1 MKRTLVAS
9 IASALI
15 AVLAISLVS
24 ASEIRLQ
31 LTPVGGST
39 ASGTAKIER
48 DVENSGIQD
57 VEIQVK
63 VTGAT
68 PTADTVFEG
77 WLVDKET
84 GFKLSM
90 GGFQM
95 DQRGRGKLQFE
106 QKMVNFDIFDTL
118 IITTEPVNDQ
128 NPNPGTSILEADI
141 SGLANNGTLN
151 IFSSDNSG
159 RGSDNSGRGS
169 SNSGSG
175 REDRIR
181 PTNGVT
187 TSIIADNRGRGLDN
201 RGRGR
206 GDVLTVLPDQRGGQD
221 DLVIET
227 RRLGSRQSNMGRAST
242 FIRSASS
249 LSGRNRVEDN
259 PQHAEIEIEHGAEME
274 IESEHTGVHA

>member
-9 IASALI
+9 IAAALI

-118 IITTEPVNDQ
+118 IITTEPVNDP

-141 SGLANNGTLN
+141 SGLANNGTLD
-151 IFSSDNSG
+151 ILSSNNRR
-159 RGSDNSGRGS
+159 RGSNSGRGS

-175 REDRIR
+175 REDRII
-181 PTNGVT
+181 PTNGVV

-206 GDVLTVLPDQRGGQD
+206 EDVLTVLDQRGGQD

-227 RRLGSRQSNMGRAST
+227 RRLSDRQSNMGRAST

-249 LSGRNRVEDN
+249 LSGRNGLEDTL
-259 PQHAEIEIEHGAEME
+259 PHAEIELEHGAEVE
-274 IESEHTGVHA
+274 VENEHPGVHA